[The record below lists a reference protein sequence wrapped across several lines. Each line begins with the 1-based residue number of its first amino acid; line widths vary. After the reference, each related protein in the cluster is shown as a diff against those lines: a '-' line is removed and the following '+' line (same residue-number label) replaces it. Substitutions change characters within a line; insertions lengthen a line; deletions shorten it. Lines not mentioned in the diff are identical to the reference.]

1 MHTNIHRNYTEK
13 KTNYI
18 FILPLLLILVS
29 SSIYSCSKKK
39 KIEPQI
45 LQVSPDV
52 VWSGE
57 DNQVEIFG
65 KNFIEGAKLNI
76 KEDKKEASIF
86 SVYLLGEAGK
96 IDVPFSKESEEK
108 VKAVIKKGT
117 TPGNYRIFVEIG
129 NKQKASYPIKVL
141 RLPTPYI
148 EKISRDKISNI
159 SDQTIILEG
168 KNFQEITKVYIGD
181 KEAEFSF
188 SETQVV
194 IKIPPDFP
202 AGDYEIKVV
211 NSEGSYA
218 LYSKIS
224 VVEGAK
230 IEYKVQKPQN
240 IFANSNTQFSVQIT
254 NKGKVKANIKISLNI
269 DGNTKQIQTEISPE
283 ETKEVNFDVF
293 VSANLEFE
301 LIIEGEDELGGVFS
315 ISSKET
321 MIANCSPEICDGKD
335 NDCNGLVDDGVLI
348 TFYKDNDGDGYGDPN
363 NSIQACSQPPQY
375 VQNSDDCND
384 NNNLINPNTTW
395 FKDYD
400 GDGFTDGTTQIS
412 CPQPTGYVLNAIP
425 GDCNDNNSNINP
437 NTTWFKDA
445 DGDGF
450 TDGTFQVSCVQP
462 AGFVLYA
469 PGGDCDDSDSARNP
483 GQSEICD
490 GKDNNC
496 DGQIDE
502 GVKLTF
508 YEDQDGDGYG
518 NANNPTQA
526 CLQPGGYVQNPFDCN
541 DNNASIYPG
550 APLNCS
556 NGQDNDCSGQVE
568 TWFWQDGDGDT
579 FTTSVSQCANSMP
592 SGFTSTY
599 NPLDCDDGNASIN
612 PNTTWFKDAD
622 FDGFYPAGGSSVSCN
637 NPFSPNN
644 ATYVAIPG
652 GDCDDN
658 NANLNPNTTWFKDA
672 DFDGFYPVGGS
683 QVSCNNPF
691 APNNATYVAIPAG
704 DCNDNNASIYPGA
717 PLNCNNGQDNDCS
730 GNIETWAYTDQDG
743 DRYAPN
749 NSSSCV
755 DTVVF
760 PGKITAG
767 QELGTNDCD
776 DNNSSIYPGAPL
788 NCNNGQDN
796 DCSGNIETWAYTDQ
810 DGDKYAPNNVSSC
823 VDVVNFPGKITAGQE
838 LGYNDCNDND
848 VSVYPG
854 APLNC
859 NNGQDND
866 CSGNV
871 EKWAYTDQDGDLYA
885 PNNVSSCVDVVNFP
899 GKITAGQEL
908 GYNDCNDNNALIYPG
923 ALLNCN
929 NGQDNDCSGNVEK
942 WAYTDQDGDLYAPNN
957 VSSCVDVVNFPGKIT
972 AGQEL
977 GYNDCNDTNS
987 SIYPGAPLNCNNG
1000 QDNDCSGNIEK
1011 WAYTDVDG
1019 DKYAPNSTSSC
1030 IDVVNF
1036 PGKIT
1041 AGQELGTNDCND
1053 NNSAIN
1059 PGASEVCNGIDDN
1072 CNGQADEELASCGI
1086 PTCPTTIS
1094 AQSFFKSSTGDV
1106 SISLSWN
1113 DPATN
1118 ESGFVIEKSKSPNFS
1133 PSVSFVINA
1142 PNTTSYTLDFQ
1153 EPLTQFYFRVYAF
1166 NPTGS
1171 CTPIATASTY
1181 TPPGLL
1187 WAFSLTGAPQ
1197 DANDFAVNPKMFDIN
1212 GDGKK
1217 EIIIADNQ
1225 GYVYAIST
1233 VEYNFQISSIPLW
1246 ISRPGGNVEI
1256 STPAIAVYQGNPTV
1270 VVSNQGNK
1278 KIHILGKDG
1287 NLIRTITLTQTPY
1300 PPIITDFNGDL
1311 LPDILFSIGDGGL
1324 VAYSFSGDQIFSVP
1338 APGGEKFFFPSIFE
1352 YKGSS
1357 TYIVLGTNQKRIKGF
1372 SGNTEIL
1379 NVDLQELPFSF
1390 ISTFKIGNLS
1400 HAAFSTEDGFL
1411 HIIRLVKNPLIK
1423 FNTNQNVVA
1432 KPLFYDFNN
1441 DGTPDIAINSG
1452 QTLFFID
1459 GKTGNQMCQFNL
1471 GLQPSYSSPALLT
1484 DTVSVVV
1491 GTDGGQIYAIK
1502 PDCTQ
1507 RWSYPSAGFQIRSS
1521 PLVADIDK
1529 DGAIEI
1535 VVGAESAA
1543 AGKIIILKS
1552 DGNLEREIVSL
1563 EPIRSSPK
1571 IGDING
1577 DGIYEVVIGTDQ
1589 IPLLTT
1595 GGVLILNCPTDCAS
1609 SYNLTSYTATGWG
1622 KVKTTPLLYDLN
1634 SDGFLDIVFA
1644 DENQK
1649 LYALSG
1655 TSINYSQPYL
1665 LWSAN
1670 FAGVG
1675 QMAPGVIFPS
1685 SPTLFIKSGIPY
1697 IAIGSNGKGL
1707 YIVNGSNGSLAQQLL
1722 SGEKCFSSPATFD
1735 YNKDGVGDIV
1745 IGCDDK
1751 NVYFVSG
1758 TDYSTMRIEKKGG
1771 NIRGSPAIYDI
1782 DQDGFEDVGIG
1793 SDDNN
1798 LYVFNGVKIH
1808 LCSTNLGINFDNQP
1822 AFYKNK
1828 IVVSSDLNSYVI
1840 SATDC
1845 SQISSIPGIA
1855 PSFGASFGVYM
1866 ENNSPRLVVGT
1877 GNKIFVFDESFSQ
1890 IYPFPFTY
1898 SGGSNASSP
1907 VLGDIDGDGS
1917 LELSVAFVKGA
1928 AGTIFAYRITRD
1940 VDFGLEWGEFAHDR
1954 YNSSFSEQKENSYF
1968 SPRYISKPP
1977 DTENIYLTQEHK
1989 EKSAVGCSSFRE
2001 TALLFLFFTLFIV
2014 RRKILFSRNQNL
2026 KRWKNLWINGEKLRL
2041 K

>member
-1 MHTNIHRNYTEK
+1 MPTNIHGNYTEK

-39 KIEPQI
+39 KIEPKI

-96 IDVPFSKESEEK
+96 IDVPFSKENEEK

-117 TPGNYRIFVEIG
+117 PPGNYEIFVEIG

-141 RLPTPYI
+141 RLPIPYI
-148 EKISRDKISNI
+148 EKISRDKVSNI
-159 SDQTIILEG
+159 SEQIIILEG

-194 IKIPPDFP
+194 IKIPPDLP

-269 DGNTKQIQTEISPE
+269 DGNIKQIQTEISPE

-321 MIANCSPEICDGKD
+321 MIANCSPEICDEKD

-363 NSIQACSQPPQY
+363 NSIQACSQPAQY
-375 VQNSDDCND
+375 VQKSDDCND

-425 GDCNDNNSNINP
+425 GDCNDSNSNINP

-445 DGDGF
+445 DEDGF
-450 TDGTFQVSCVQP
+450 NDGTFQVSCVQP
-462 AGFVLYA
+462 AGFVLSA
-469 PGGDCDDSDSARNP
+469 PGGDCDDSDPARNP

-502 GVKLTF
+502 GVLLTF
-508 YEDQDGDGYG
+508 YKDQDGDGYG

-526 CLQPGGYVQNPFDCN
+526 CLQPVGYVQNPFDCN

-550 APLNCS
+550 APLNCNNGQDNDCS
-556 NGQDNDCSGQVE
+556 GNIEKWAYTDVDGDKYAPNSTSSCVNVVNFPGKITAGQQLGTNDCNDTNASIYPGAPLNCNNGQDNDCSGQVE

-599 NPLDCDDGNASIN
+599 NPFDCDDGNASIN

-622 FDGFYPAGGSSVSCN
+622 SDCYYPSGGSQVSCPD
-637 NPFSPNN
+637 PFPENS
-644 ATYVAIPG
+644 TYSAIPG

-658 NANLNPNTTWFKDA
+658 NANLNPNTIWFKDA
-672 DFDGFYPVGGS
+672 DFDNFYPAGGS
-683 QVSCNNPF
+683 QTSCNNPF
-691 APNNATYVAIPAG
+691 APNNATYVAIPGG
-704 DCNDNNASIYPGA
+704 DCNDTNPSIYPA
-717 PLNCNNGQDNDCS
+717 ASLNCNNGQDNDCS

-749 NSSSCV
+749 N
-755 DTVVF
+755 
-760 PGKITAG
+760 
-767 QELGTNDCD
+767 
-776 DNNSSIYPGAPL
+776 
-788 NCNNGQDN
+788 
-796 DCSGNIETWAYTDQ
+796 
-810 DGDKYAPNNVSSC
+810 VSSC
-823 VDVVNFPGKITAGQE
+823 IDVV
-838 LGYNDCNDND
+838 
-848 VSVYPG
+848 S
-854 APLNC
+854 
-859 NNGQDND
+859 
-866 CSGNV
+866 
-871 EKWAYTDQDGDLYA
+871 
-885 PNNVSSCVDVVNFP
+885 FP

-908 GYNDCNDNNALIYPG
+908 GYNDCNDNNAL
-923 ALLNCN
+923 
-929 NGQDNDCSGNVEK
+929 
-942 WAYTDQDGDLYAPNN
+942 
-957 VSSCVDVVNFPGKIT
+957 
-972 AGQEL
+972 
-977 GYNDCNDTNS
+977 
-987 SIYPGAPLNCNNG
+987 IYPGAPLNCNNG

-1030 IDVVNF
+1030 VDVVNF

-1053 NNSAIN
+1053 NNSSIYPGALLNCNNGQDNDCSGNIEKWAYTDVDGDKYAPNSTSSCIDVISFPGQITVGQEFGTNDCNDNNSAIN
-1059 PGASEVCNGIDDN
+1059 PGAGEGCNGIDDN
-1072 CNGQADEELASCGI
+1072 CNGQADEGLASCEI

-1094 AQSFFKSSTGDV
+1094 ALSFFKSSTGDI

-1118 ESGFVIEKSKSPNFS
+1118 ESGFVIEKSKFPTFS
-1133 PSVSFVINA
+1133 PSVSFVINT

-1171 CTPIATASTY
+1171 CTTITTASTY

-1187 WAFSLTGAPQ
+1187 WAFPLTGAPQ
-1197 DANDFAVNPKMFDIN
+1197 DLNNFAVNPKMFDIN

-1225 GYVYAIST
+1225 GYVYVIST
-1233 VEYNFQISSIPLW
+1233 VEYNLQISSIPLW
-1246 ISRPGGNVEI
+1246 ISRPGGNAKI

-1270 VVSNQGNK
+1270 VVSDQGNN

-1287 NLIRTITLTQTPY
+1287 NLVRTITLTQTPY

-1311 LPDILFSIGDGGL
+1311 LPDILVSIGDGGL
-1324 VAYSFSGDQIFSVP
+1324 VAYSFLGEQIFSVP

-1357 TYIVLGTNQKRIKGF
+1357 TYIVLGTNRKRIKGF
-1372 SGNTEIL
+1372 SGNAEIL
-1379 NVDLQELPFSF
+1379 NIDLSNLPFTDFNPFEF

-1452 QTLFFID
+1452 HTLFFID
-1459 GKTGNQMCQFNL
+1459 GKTGNQICQSDL
-1471 GLQPSYSSPALLT
+1471 GSASYSSPALLT

-1491 GTDGGQIYAIK
+1491 GTDGGRIYAIK
-1502 PDCTQ
+1502 PNCTQ
-1507 RWSYPSAGFQIRSS
+1507 RWSYLSAGFQIRSS

-1543 AGKIIILKS
+1543 GKIIILKS
-1552 DGNLEREIVSL
+1552 DGTLETEIVSL
-1563 EPIRSSPK
+1563 KSIRSSPK
-1571 IGDING
+1571 MGDING

-1589 IPLLTT
+1589 IPPLTT
-1595 GGVLILNCPTDCAS
+1595 GGVLILNCPTNCES

-1622 KVKTTPLLYDLN
+1622 EVKTTPLLYDFN

-1644 DENQK
+1644 DDSQK
-1649 LYALSG
+1649 LYAMSG

-1685 SPTLFIKSGIPY
+1685 SPTLFIKSGVPY
-1697 IAIGSNGKGL
+1697 IAIGSKGNGL
-1707 YIVNGSNGSLAQQLL
+1707 YIVNGSNGSLDQQLF
-1722 SGEKCFSSPATFD
+1722 SGKNCFSSPATFD

-1745 IGCDDK
+1745 IGCDDN

-1758 TDYSTMRIEKKGG
+1758 TDYSTMRIEETGG

-1782 DQDGFEDVGIG
+1782 DQDGFEDVEIG

-1808 LCSTNLGINFDNQP
+1808 LCSTEIGINFDRQP

-1828 IVVSSDLNSYVI
+1828 IVVSSESNSYVI

-1845 SQISSIPGIA
+1845 SQISSIYGIV
-1855 PSFGASFGVYM
+1855 PSSGASFGVYM

-1877 GNKIFVFDESFSQ
+1877 GTNVFVFDESFAR

-1898 SGGSNASSP
+1898 SGGSIASSP

-1917 LELSVAFVKGA
+1917 LEFSIAIAFSTGDT
-1928 AGTIFAYRITRD
+1928 GTIFTYRITRD
-1940 VDFGLEWGEFAHDR
+1940 VDFSLEWREFAHDR

-1968 SPRYISKPP
+1968 SPRYTSKPS

-1989 EKSAVGCSSFRE
+1989 EKSAVGCLSFRE

-2026 KRWKNLWINGEKLRL
+2026 KRWKIYG
-2041 K
+2041 

>member
-1 MHTNIHRNYTEK
+1 MVLGPKVR
-13 KTNYI
+13 YI
-18 FILPLLLILVS
+18 FPAFLFIIAFIS
-29 SSIYSCSKKK
+29 NSFYSCSKKK
-39 KIEPQI
+39 KIEPKI

-57 DNQVEIFG
+57 DNQVEIVG

-76 KEDKKEASIF
+76 KEDKKEDSIF
-86 SVYLLGEAGK
+86 SVYLLGKAGK
-96 IDVPFSKESEEK
+96 IEVPFSKENEEK

-117 TPGNYRIFVEIG
+117 PPGNYEIFVEIG
-129 NKQKASYPIKVL
+129 NGQKASYPIKVL
-141 RLPTPYI
+141 RLPIPYI
-148 EKISRDKISNI
+148 EKISRDKVSNI

-168 KNFQEITKVYIGD
+168 KNFQEIAKVYVGD
-181 KEAEFSF
+181 REVEFSF

-194 IKIPPDFP
+194 IKIPPNFP
-202 AGDYEIKVV
+202 PGDYEIKVV

-230 IEYKVQKPQN
+230 IEYKVLKPQN
-240 IFANSNTQFSVQIT
+240 IFVNSNTQFSVQIT
-254 NKGKVKANIKISLNI
+254 NKGKAKANIKISLNI
-269 DGNTKQIQTEISPE
+269 DGNTKQTQIEISPE
-283 ETKEVNFDVF
+283 ETKKVNFDVF
-293 VSANLEFE
+293 VASKLDFG
-301 LIIEGEDELGGVFS
+301 LKIEGEDEFGGVFY

-321 MIANCSPEICDGKD
+321 LIANCSPEICDGKD

-348 TFYKDNDGDGYGDPN
+348 TFYKDNDGDGYGTPD
-363 NSIQACSQPPQY
+363 NSIQACSQPAQY

-384 NNNLINPNTTW
+384 NNNLINPNTVW

-469 PGGDCDDSDSARNP
+469 PGGDCDDSDPARNP

-508 YEDQDGDGYG
+508 YKDQDGDGYG

-526 CLQPGGYVQNPFDCN
+526 CLQPGGYVQNPF
-541 DNNASIYPG
+541 
-550 APLNCS
+550 
-556 NGQDNDCSGQVE
+556 
-568 TWFWQDGDGDT
+568 
-579 FTTSVSQCANSMP
+579 
-592 SGFTSTY
+592 
-599 NPLDCDDGNASIN
+599 
-612 PNTTWFKDAD
+612 
-622 FDGFYPAGGSSVSCN
+622 
-637 NPFSPNN
+637 
-644 ATYVAIPG
+644 
-652 GDCDDN
+652 
-658 NANLNPNTTWFKDA
+658 
-672 DFDGFYPVGGS
+672 
-683 QVSCNNPF
+683 
-691 APNNATYVAIPAG
+691 

-749 NSSSCV
+749 N
-755 DTVVF
+755 
-760 PGKITAG
+760 
-767 QELGTNDCD
+767 
-776 DNNSSIYPGAPL
+776 
-788 NCNNGQDN
+788 
-796 DCSGNIETWAYTDQ
+796 
-810 DGDKYAPNNVSSC
+810 VSSC
-823 VDVVNFPGKITAGQE
+823 IDVV
-838 LGYNDCNDND
+838 
-848 VSVYPG
+848 S
-854 APLNC
+854 
-859 NNGQDND
+859 
-866 CSGNV
+866 
-871 EKWAYTDQDGDLYA
+871 
-885 PNNVSSCVDVVNFP
+885 
-899 GKITAGQEL
+899 
-908 GYNDCNDNNALIYPG
+908 
-923 ALLNCN
+923 
-929 NGQDNDCSGNVEK
+929 
-942 WAYTDQDGDLYAPNN
+942 
-957 VSSCVDVVNFPGKIT
+957 FPGKIT

-1019 DKYAPNSTSSC
+1019 DRYAPNSASSC
-1030 IDVVNF
+1030 VDVVSF
-1036 PGKIT
+1036 PGQIT
-1041 AGQELGTNDCND
+1041 VGQEFETNDCND
-1053 NNSAIN
+1053 NNPAIN

-1072 CNGQADEELASCGI
+1072 CNEQADEGLASCEI

-1094 AQSFFKSSTGDV
+1094 ALSFFKSSTGDI

-1118 ESGFVIEKSKSPNFS
+1118 ESGFVIEKSKTPTFS

-1142 PNTTSYTLDFQ
+1142 PNTTSYTLNFQ

-1187 WAFSLTGAPQ
+1187 WAFPLTGAPQ
-1197 DANDFAVNPKMFDIN
+1197 DANGFAVNPKMFDIN
-1212 GDGKK
+1212 SDGKK

-1233 VEYNFQISSIPLW
+1233 VEYNLQISSFPLW
-1246 ISRPGGNVEI
+1246 ISSPGGNVEI

-1270 VVSNQGNK
+1270 VVSDQGNK

-1287 NLIRTITLTQTPY
+1287 NLVRTITLTQTPY
-1300 PPIITDFNGDL
+1300 PPIITDFNGDN
-1311 LPDILFSIGDGGL
+1311 LPDILVSVGDGGL
-1324 VAYSFSGDQIFSVP
+1324 VAYSFSGVQIFSVP
-1338 APGGEKFFFPSIFE
+1338 APGGEIFFFPSIFE

-1379 NVDLQELPFSF
+1379 NVDLQDVPFSF
-1390 ISTFKIGNLS
+1390 ISTFKIGSLS
-1400 HAAFSTEDGFL
+1400 HAAFSTQDGFL

-1432 KPLFYDFNN
+1432 KPLSYDFNN

-1502 PDCTQ
+1502 PDCSQ
-1507 RWSYPSAGFQIRSS
+1507 RWSYPAGFQIRSS

-1529 DGAIEI
+1529 DGTIEI

-1552 DGNLEREIVSL
+1552 DGTLEREIASL
-1563 EPIRSSPK
+1563 KSIRSSPK
-1571 IGDING
+1571 MGDING

-1589 IPLLTT
+1589 IPPLTT

-1622 KVKTTPLLYDLN
+1622 EVKTTPLLYDLN

-1644 DENQK
+1644 DDSQK
-1649 LYALSG
+1649 LYAMSG

-1670 FAGVG
+1670 LAGAG
-1675 QMAPGVIFPS
+1675 QMAHGVIFPS
-1685 SPTLFIKSGIPY
+1685 SPTLFIKSGVPY
-1697 IAIGSNGKGL
+1697 IAIGSNEKGL
-1707 YIVNGSNGSLAQQLL
+1707 YIVNGSNGSLDQQLF
-1722 SGEKCFSSPATFD
+1722 SGKNCFSSPATFD

-1758 TDYSTMRIEKKGG
+1758 TDYSTMRIEETGG

-1793 SDDNN
+1793 SDDNY
-1798 LYVFNGVKIH
+1798 LYVFNGAIH
-1808 LCSTNLGINFDNQP
+1808 LCSTELGIYFDNQP

-1828 IVVSSDLNSYVI
+1828 IVVSSYSKSYVI

-1845 SQISSIPGIA
+1845 FQISSTYAIA
-1855 PSFGASFGVYM
+1855 PSPGASFGVYM

-1877 GNKIFVFDESFSQ
+1877 GNKVFVFDESFVR

-1898 SGGSNASSP
+1898 YGGSIASSP
-1907 VLGDIDGDGS
+1907 ALGDIDGDGS
-1917 LELSVAFVKGA
+1917 LEFSIAIAFSTGDT
-1928 AGTIFAYRITRD
+1928 GTIFTYRITRD
-1940 VDFGLEWGEFAHDR
+1940 VDFILEWREFAHDR
-1954 YNSSFSEQKENSYF
+1954 YNSSFSEQKENLYF
-1968 SPRYISKPP
+1968 SPRYISKSEPEY
-1977 DTENIYLTQEHK
+1977 ENAYLSK
-1989 EKSAVGCSSFRE
+1989 EEGKAKVVGCSSSDV
-2001 TALLFLFFTLFIV
+2001 TTLLLVFFTLFV
-2014 RRKILFSRNQNL
+2014 FTKKYLPQRKQ
-2026 KRWKNLWINGEKLRL
+2026 
-2041 K
+2041 

>member
-1 MHTNIHRNYTEK
+1 MPTNIHRNYTEK

-141 RLPTPYI
+141 RLPIPYI
-148 EKISRDKISNI
+148 EKISRDKVSNT

-202 AGDYEIKVV
+202 PGDYEIKVV

-269 DGNTKQIQTEISPE
+269 DGNIKQIQTEISPE

-384 NNNLINPNTTW
+384 NNNLINPNTIW

-412 CPQPTGYVLNAIP
+412 CQQPTGYVLNAIP

-469 PGGDCDDSDSARNP
+469 PGGDCDDSDPARNP

-502 GVKLTF
+502 GVLLTF
-508 YEDQDGDGYG
+508 YRDQDGDGYG
-518 NANNPTQA
+518 NANNSTQA
-526 CLQPGGYVQNPFDCN
+526 CSQPVGYVQNPF
-541 DNNASIYPG
+541 
-550 APLNCS
+550 
-556 NGQDNDCSGQVE
+556 
-568 TWFWQDGDGDT
+568 
-579 FTTSVSQCANSMP
+579 
-592 SGFTSTY
+592 
-599 NPLDCDDGNASIN
+599 
-612 PNTTWFKDAD
+612 
-622 FDGFYPAGGSSVSCN
+622 
-637 NPFSPNN
+637 
-644 ATYVAIPG
+644 
-652 GDCDDN
+652 
-658 NANLNPNTTWFKDA
+658 
-672 DFDGFYPVGGS
+672 
-683 QVSCNNPF
+683 
-691 APNNATYVAIPAG
+691 

-749 NSSSCV
+749 N
-755 DTVVF
+755 
-760 PGKITAG
+760 
-767 QELGTNDCD
+767 
-776 DNNSSIYPGAPL
+776 
-788 NCNNGQDN
+788 
-796 DCSGNIETWAYTDQ
+796 
-810 DGDKYAPNNVSSC
+810 VSSC
-823 VDVVNFPGKITAGQE
+823 VDVVLFPGQ
-838 LGYNDCNDND
+838 
-848 VSVYPG
+848 
-854 APLNC
+854 
-859 NNGQDND
+859 
-866 CSGNV
+866 
-871 EKWAYTDQDGDLYA
+871 
-885 PNNVSSCVDVVNFP
+885 
-899 GKITAGQEL
+899 
-908 GYNDCNDNNALIYPG
+908 
-923 ALLNCN
+923 
-929 NGQDNDCSGNVEK
+929 
-942 WAYTDQDGDLYAPNN
+942 
-957 VSSCVDVVNFPGKIT
+957 IT

-1000 QDNDCSGNIEK
+1000 QDNDCSGNIET
-1011 WAYTDVDG
+1011 WAYTDEDG
-1019 DKYAPNSTSSC
+1019 DRYAPNNVSSC
-1030 IDVVNF
+1030 VDVVNF

-1041 AGQELGTNDCND
+1041 AGQELGYNDCNDNNASIYPGAPLNCNNGQDNDCSGNIEKWAYTDQDGDRYAPNSTSFCVDVVSFPGQITVGQEFGTNDCNDNNASIYPGAPLNCSNGQDNDCSGNIETWAYTDQDGDRYAPNNVSSCVDVVLFPGQITAGQELGYNDCNDTNSSIYPGAPLNCNNGQDNDCSGNVEKWAYTDQDGDRYAPNSTSSCVDVVNFPGKITAGQELGYNDCNDNNASIYPGAPLNCNNGQDNDCSGNIETWAYTDQDGDRYAPNNVSSCVDVVLFPGQITAGQELGYNDCND

-1072 CNGQADEELASCGI
+1072 CNGQADEGLASCEI

-1094 AQSFFKSSTGDV
+1094 ALSFFKSSTGDI

-1118 ESGFVIEKSKSPNFS
+1118 ESGFVIEKSKFPIFS
-1133 PSVSFVINA
+1133 PSVSFVINT

-1171 CTPIATASTY
+1171 CVPIATASTY

-1187 WAFSLTGAPQ
+1187 WAFPLTGAPQ
-1197 DANDFAVNPKMFDIN
+1197 DINGFAVNPKMFDIN

-1217 EIIIADNQ
+1217 EIIIADDQ
-1225 GYVYAIST
+1225 GYVYVIST

-1246 ISRPGGNVEI
+1246 ISRPGVNAKI

-1270 VVSNQGNK
+1270 VVSDQVNK

-1287 NLIRTITLTQTPY
+1287 NLVRTITPTQTPY

-1311 LPDILFSIGDGGL
+1311 LPDILVSIGDGGL
-1324 VAYSFSGDQIFSVP
+1324 VAYSFSGEQIFSVP
-1338 APGGEKFFFPSIFE
+1338 APGAEMFFFPSIFE
-1352 YKGSS
+1352 YKGNS
-1357 TYIVLGTNQKRIKGF
+1357 TYIVLGTNRKRIKGF

-1379 NVDLQELPFSF
+1379 NVDLSNLPFTNFNPFNF

-1400 HAAFSTEDGFL
+1400 HAAFSTQDGFL

-1423 FNTNQNVVA
+1423 FNTSQNVVA
-1432 KPLFYDFNN
+1432 KPLSYDFNN
-1441 DGTPDIAINSG
+1441 DGTPDIAINSDR
-1452 QTLFFID
+1452 TLFFID
-1459 GKTGNQMCQFNL
+1459 GKTGNQICQFNL
-1471 GLQPSYSSPALLT
+1471 GSDSYSSPALLT

-1491 GTDGGQIYAIK
+1491 GTDGGRIYAIK

-1507 RWSYPSAGFQIRSS
+1507 RWSYSIAGFQIRSS

-1552 DGNLEREIVSL
+1552 DGTLEREIVSL

-1571 IGDING
+1571 MGDMNG

-1589 IPLLTT
+1589 ISTT

-1644 DENQK
+1644 DDNQK
-1649 LYALSG
+1649 LYAMSG

-1670 FAGVG
+1670 LAGVG
-1675 QMAPGVIFPS
+1675 QMAHGVIFPS
-1685 SPTLFIKSGIPY
+1685 SPTLFIKSGVPY
-1697 IAIGSNGKGL
+1697 IAIGSKGKGL
-1707 YIVNGSNGSLAQQLL
+1707 YIVNGSNGSLDQQLF
-1722 SGEKCFSSPATFD
+1722 SGKNCFSSPATFD

-1745 IGCDDK
+1745 IGCDDN

-1758 TDYSTMRIEKKGG
+1758 TDYSTMRIEKTGG

-1808 LCSTNLGINFDNQP
+1808 LCSTNLGINLDHQHV
-1822 AFYKNK
+1822 FYKNK
-1828 IVVSSDLNSYVI
+1828 IVVSSDSKSYVI

-1845 SQISSIPGIA
+1845 FQISSIPWIA
-1855 PSFGASFGVYM
+1855 PSSGASFGVYM

-1877 GNKIFVFDESFSQ
+1877 GNKVFVFDESFAQ

-1898 SGGSNASSP
+1898 FGGSIASSP

-1917 LELSVAFVKGA
+1917 LEFSIAIAFSTGDT
-1928 AGTIFAYRITRD
+1928 GTIFTYRITRD
-1940 VDFGLEWGEFAHDR
+1940 VDFSLEWREFAHDR

-1968 SPRYISKPP
+1968 SPRYTSKPS

-2026 KRWKNLWINGEKLRL
+2026 KRRKNLKMKEANKN
-2041 K
+2041 KKK

>member
-1 MHTNIHRNYTEK
+1 MPTNIHRNYTEK

-96 IDVPFSKESEEK
+96 IDVPFSKENEEK

-117 TPGNYRIFVEIG
+117 PPGNYEIFVEIG

-141 RLPTPYI
+141 RLPIPYI
-148 EKISRDKISNI
+148 EKISRDKVSNI
-159 SDQTIILEG
+159 SEQIIILEG

-202 AGDYEIKVV
+202 PGDYEIKVV

-254 NKGKVKANIKISLNI
+254 NKGKAKANIKISLNI
-269 DGNTKQIQTEISPE
+269 DGNIKQIQTEISPE
-283 ETKEVNFDVF
+283 ETKEVNFEVF

-363 NSIQACSQPPQY
+363 SSIQACSQPAQY

-384 NNNLINPNTTW
+384 NNNLINPNAIW

-445 DGDGF
+445 DEDGF

-462 AGFVLYA
+462 AGFVLSA
-469 PGGDCDDSDSARNP
+469 PGGDCDDSDPARNP

-502 GVKLTF
+502 GVLLTF
-508 YEDQDGDGYG
+508 YRDQDGDGYG
-518 NANNPTQA
+518 NANNSTQA

-568 TWFWQDGDGDT
+568 RWFWQDVDGDT
-579 FTTSVSQCANSMP
+579 FTTSVSECANSMP

-599 NPLDCDDGNASIN
+599 NPFDCDDGNASIN
-612 PNTTWFKDAD
+612 PNTIWFKDAD
-622 FDGFYPAGGSSVSCN
+622 FDNFYPAGGSSVSCTDPYPEN
-637 NPFSPNN
+637 S
-644 ATYVAIPG
+644 TYSAIPG

-658 NANLNPNTTWFKDA
+658 NANLNPNTIWFKDA
-672 DFDGFYPVGGS
+672 DLDGFYPAGGS
-683 QVSCNNPF
+683 SVSCSNPF

-704 DCNDNNASIYPGA
+704 DCND
-717 PLNCNNGQDNDCS
+717 
-730 GNIETWAYTDQDG
+730 T
-743 DRYAPN
+743 
-749 NSSSCV
+749 
-755 DTVVF
+755 
-760 PGKITAG
+760 
-767 QELGTNDCD
+767 
-776 DNNSSIYPGAPL
+776 NSSIYPGAPL

-810 DGDKYAPNNVSSC
+810 DGDKFAPNNSSSC
-823 VDVVNFPGKITAGQE
+823 VDTVV
-838 LGYNDCNDND
+838 
-848 VSVYPG
+848 
-854 APLNC
+854 
-859 NNGQDND
+859 
-866 CSGNV
+866 
-871 EKWAYTDQDGDLYA
+871 
-885 PNNVSSCVDVVNFP
+885 
-899 GKITAGQEL
+899 
-908 GYNDCNDNNALIYPG
+908 
-923 ALLNCN
+923 
-929 NGQDNDCSGNVEK
+929 
-942 WAYTDQDGDLYAPNN
+942 
-957 VSSCVDVVNFPGKIT
+957 FPGKIT

-1000 QDNDCSGNIEK
+1000 QDNDCSGNVEK
-1011 WAYTDVDG
+1011 WAYTDQDG
-1019 DKYAPNSTSSC
+1019 DRYAPNSTSSC
-1030 IDVVNF
+1030 VDAVSF
-1036 PGKIT
+1036 PGQIT
-1041 AGQELGTNDCND
+1041 VGQEFGTNDCND

-1059 PGASEVCNGIDDN
+1059 PGAGEVCNGIDDN
-1072 CNGQADEELASCGI
+1072 CNGQADEGLASCEI

-1094 AQSFFKSSTGDV
+1094 ALSFFKSSTGDI

-1118 ESGFVIEKSKSPNFS
+1118 ESGFVIEKSKTPTFS

-1142 PNTTSYTLDFQ
+1142 PNTTSYTLNFQ

-1171 CTPIATASTY
+1171 CVPIATASTY

-1187 WAFSLTGAPQ
+1187 WAFPLTGAPQ
-1197 DANDFAVNPKMFDIN
+1197 DANGFAVNPKMFDIN

-1217 EIIIADNQ
+1217 EIIIADDQ
-1225 GYVYAIST
+1225 GYVYVIST
-1233 VEYNFQISSIPLW
+1233 VEYNLQISSIPLW

-1256 STPAIAVYQGNPTV
+1256 LTPAIAVYQGNPTV
-1270 VVSNQGNK
+1270 VVSDQVNK

-1287 NLIRTITLTQTPY
+1287 NLVMTIPTITLTQTPY

-1311 LPDILFSIGDGGL
+1311 LPDILVSVGDGGL
-1324 VAYSFSGDQIFSVP
+1324 VAYSFSGVQIFSVP

-1357 TYIVLGTNQKRIKGF
+1357 TYIVLGTNRKRIKGF
-1372 SGNTEIL
+1372 SGNAEIL
-1379 NVDLQELPFSF
+1379 NIDLSNLPFTDFNPFEF

-1400 HAAFSTEDGFL
+1400 HAAFSTQDGFL

-1432 KPLFYDFNN
+1432 KPLSYDFNN

-1452 QTLFFID
+1452 NTLFFID
-1459 GKTGNQMCQFNL
+1459 GKTGNQICQFNL
-1471 GLQPSYSSPALLT
+1471 GSASYSSPALLT
-1484 DTVSVVV
+1484 DIVSVVV
-1491 GTDGGQIYAIK
+1491 GTDGGRIYAIK
-1502 PDCTQ
+1502 PNCTP
-1507 RWSYPSAGFQIRSS
+1507 RWSYLSGFQIRSS

-1529 DGAIEI
+1529 DGTIEI

-1552 DGNLEREIVSL
+1552 DGTLEREITSL
-1563 EPIRSSPK
+1563 KPIGSSPK
-1571 IGDING
+1571 MGDMNG

-1622 KVKTTPLLYDLN
+1622 EVKTTPLLYDLN

-1644 DENQK
+1644 DDSQK
-1649 LYALSG
+1649 LYAMSG

-1685 SPTLFIKSGIPY
+1685 SPTLFIKSGVPY
-1697 IAIGSNGKGL
+1697 IAIGSKGNGL
-1707 YIVNGSNGSLAQQLL
+1707 YIINGLNGLLENQLSDL
-1722 SGEKCFSSPATFD
+1722 PNCFSSPATFD

-1745 IGCDDK
+1745 VGCDDK

-1758 TDYSTMRIEKKGG
+1758 TDYSTMRIEETGG

-1808 LCSTNLGINFDNQP
+1808 LCSTNLEINLDNQP

-1845 SQISSIPGIA
+1845 SQISSIFVAG
-1855 PSFGASFGVYM
+1855 PSCGASFGVYM
-1866 ENNSPRLVVGT
+1866 ENNSPRLVVGSSS
-1877 GNKIFVFDESFSQ
+1877 NVFVFDESFAK

-1898 SGGSNASSP
+1898 SGGSIASSP

-1917 LELSVAFVKGA
+1917 LEFSIAFVKGA
-1928 AGTIFAYRITRD
+1928 AGTIFAYRVTRD
-1940 VDFGLEWGEFAHDR
+1940 VDFSLEWGEFAHDR
-1954 YNSSFSEQKENSYF
+1954 YNSSFSEQKENLYF
-1968 SPRYISKPP
+1968 SPRYTSKPS

-2026 KRWKNLWINGEKLRL
+2026 KRRKIYG
-2041 K
+2041 

>member
-1 MHTNIHRNYTEK
+1 MPTNIHRNYTEK

-18 FILPLLLILVS
+18 FILNLLLILVS

-57 DNQVEIFG
+57 DNEVEIFG
-65 KNFIEGAKLNI
+65 KNFIEGVKLNI
-76 KEDKKEASIF
+76 KEGKKESLIF

-117 TPGNYRIFVEIG
+117 PPGNYEIFVEIG

-141 RLPTPYI
+141 RLPIPYI
-148 EKISRDKISNI
+148 EKISRDKVSNI

-181 KEAEFSF
+181 KEVEFSF

-202 AGDYEIKVV
+202 PGDYEIKVV

-269 DGNTKQIQTEISPE
+269 DGNIKQIQTEISPE

-321 MIANCSPEICDGKD
+321 MIANCSPEICDEKD

-363 NSIQACSQPPQY
+363 NSIQACSQPAQY

-384 NNNLINPNTTW
+384 NNNLINPNTIW

-412 CPQPTGYVLNAIP
+412 CQQPTGYFLNAIP

-445 DGDGF
+445 DEDGF

-462 AGFVLYA
+462 AGFVLSA
-469 PGGDCDDSDSARNP
+469 PGGDCDDSDPARNP

-502 GVKLTF
+502 GVLLTF
-508 YEDQDGDGYG
+508 YRDQDGDGYG
-518 NANNPTQA
+518 NANNSTQA
-526 CLQPGGYVQNPFDCN
+526 CSQPVGYVQNPFDCN

-550 APLNCS
+550 APLNCD
-556 NGQDNDCSGQVE
+556 NGQDNDCSGNIE
-568 TWFWQDGDGDT
+568 TWAYTDQDGDR
-579 FTTSVSQCANSMP
+579 
-592 SGFTSTY
+592 Y
-599 NPLDCDDGNASIN
+599 
-612 PNTTWFKDAD
+612 
-622 FDGFYPAGGSSVSCN
+622 
-637 NPFSPNN
+637 
-644 ATYVAIPG
+644 
-652 GDCDDN
+652 
-658 NANLNPNTTWFKDA
+658 
-672 DFDGFYPVGGS
+672 
-683 QVSCNNPF
+683 
-691 APNNATYVAIPAG
+691 APNSTSSCIDVVSFPGKITAG
-704 DCNDNNASIYPGA
+704 QELGYNDCNDNNASIYPGA

-743 DRYAPN
+743 DKFAPN

-755 DTVVF
+755 DTVV
-760 PGKITAG
+760 
-767 QELGTNDCD
+767 
-776 DNNSSIYPGAPL
+776 
-788 NCNNGQDN
+788 
-796 DCSGNIETWAYTDQ
+796 
-810 DGDKYAPNNVSSC
+810 
-823 VDVVNFPGKITAGQE
+823 
-838 LGYNDCNDND
+838 
-848 VSVYPG
+848 
-854 APLNC
+854 
-859 NNGQDND
+859 
-866 CSGNV
+866 
-871 EKWAYTDQDGDLYA
+871 
-885 PNNVSSCVDVVNFP
+885 
-899 GKITAGQEL
+899 
-908 GYNDCNDNNALIYPG
+908 
-923 ALLNCN
+923 
-929 NGQDNDCSGNVEK
+929 
-942 WAYTDQDGDLYAPNN
+942 
-957 VSSCVDVVNFPGKIT
+957 FPGKIT

-1011 WAYTDVDG
+1011 WAYTDQDGDKFAPNSTSSCVDVVSFPGQITVGQEFGTNDCNDNNASIYPGAPLNCSNGQDNDCSGNIEKWAYTDVDG

-1030 IDVVNF
+1030 VDVVSF
-1036 PGKIT
+1036 PGQIT
-1041 AGQELGTNDCND
+1041 VGQEFGTNDCND

-1059 PGASEVCNGIDDN
+1059 PGAGEGCNGIDDN
-1072 CNGQADEELASCGI
+1072 CNGQADEGLASCEI

-1094 AQSFFKSSTGDV
+1094 ALSFFKSSTGDI

-1118 ESGFVIEKSKSPNFS
+1118 ESGFVIEKSKTPTFS

-1142 PNTTSYTLDFQ
+1142 PNTTSYTLNFQ

-1171 CTPIATASTY
+1171 CVPIATASTY

-1187 WAFSLTGAPQ
+1187 WAFPLTGAPQ
-1197 DANDFAVNPKMFDIN
+1197 DANGFAVNPKMFDIN

-1217 EIIIADNQ
+1217 EIIIADDQ
-1225 GYVYAIST
+1225 GYVYVIST
-1233 VEYNFQISSIPLW
+1233 VEYNLQISSIPLW

-1256 STPAIAVYQGNPTV
+1256 LTPAIAVYQGNPTV
-1270 VVSNQGNK
+1270 VVSDQVNK

-1287 NLIRTITLTQTPY
+1287 NLVRTITLTQTPY

-1311 LPDILFSIGDGGL
+1311 LPDILVSVGDGGL
-1324 VAYSFSGDQIFSVP
+1324 VAYSFSGVQIFSVP

-1357 TYIVLGTNQKRIKGF
+1357 TYIVLGTNRKRIKGF
-1372 SGNTEIL
+1372 SGNAEIL
-1379 NVDLQELPFSF
+1379 NIDLSNLPFTDFNPFEF

-1400 HAAFSTEDGFL
+1400 HAAFSTQDGFL

-1432 KPLFYDFNN
+1432 KPLSYDFNN

-1452 QTLFFID
+1452 NTLFFID
-1459 GKTGNQMCQFNL
+1459 GKTGNQICQFNL
-1471 GLQPSYSSPALLT
+1471 GSASYSSPALLT
-1484 DTVSVVV
+1484 DIVSVVV
-1491 GTDGGQIYAIK
+1491 GTDGGRIYAIK
-1502 PDCTQ
+1502 PNCTP
-1507 RWSYPSAGFQIRSS
+1507 RWSYLSGFQIRSS

-1529 DGAIEI
+1529 DGTIEI

-1552 DGNLEREIVSL
+1552 DGTLEREITSL
-1563 EPIRSSPK
+1563 KPIRSSPK
-1571 IGDING
+1571 MGDMNG

-1595 GGVLILNCPTDCAS
+1595 GGVLILNCPTNCES
-1609 SYNLTSYTATGWG
+1609 SYNLTTYTATGWG

-1644 DENQK
+1644 DDSQN
-1649 LYALSG
+1649 LYAMSG

-1685 SPTLFIKSGIPY
+1685 SPTLFIKSGVPY
-1697 IAIGSNGKGL
+1697 IAIGSKGNGL
-1707 YIVNGSNGSLAQQLL
+1707 YIVNGSNGSLDQQLF
-1722 SGEKCFSSPATFD
+1722 SGKNCFSSPTTFD

-1745 IGCDDK
+1745 IGCDDN

-1758 TDYSTMRIEKKGG
+1758 TDYSTMRIEETGG

-1793 SDDNN
+1793 SEDNN

-1808 LCSTNLGINFDNQP
+1808 LCSTELGIYFDNQP

-1828 IVVSSDLNSYVI
+1828 IVVSSYSNSYVI

-1845 SQISSIPGIA
+1845 SQISSIYGIA
-1855 PSFGASFGVYM
+1855 PSPGASFGVYM

-1877 GNKIFVFDESFSQ
+1877 GTNVFVFDESFAK

-1898 SGGSNASSP
+1898 SGGSIASSP

-1917 LELSVAFVKGA
+1917 LEFSIAIAFSTGA
-1928 AGTIFAYRITRD
+1928 AGTIFAYRVTRD
-1940 VDFGLEWGEFAHDR
+1940 VDFSLEWREFAHDR

-1968 SPRYISKPP
+1968 SPRYTSKPP

-2026 KRWKNLWINGEKLRL
+2026 KRRKNLKMKEANKN
-2041 K
+2041 KKK

>member
-1 MHTNIHRNYTEK
+1 MPTNIHRNYTEK

-141 RLPTPYI
+141 RLPIPYI
-148 EKISRDKISNI
+148 EKISRDKVSNI
-159 SDQTIILEG
+159 SEQIIILEG

-181 KEAEFSF
+181 KEVEFSF

-202 AGDYEIKVV
+202 PGDYEIKVV

-254 NKGKVKANIKISLNI
+254 NKGKAKANIKISLNI
-269 DGNTKQIQTEISPE
+269 DGNIKQIQTEISPE

-363 NSIQACSQPPQY
+363 NSIQACSQPAQY

-384 NNNLINPNTTW
+384 NNNLINPNTIW

-400 GDGFTDGTTQIS
+400 GDGFTDGITQIS
-412 CPQPTGYVLNAIP
+412 CQQPTGYVLNAIP

-469 PGGDCDDSDSARNP
+469 PGGDCDDSDPARNP

-502 GVKLTF
+502 GVLLTF
-508 YEDQDGDGYG
+508 YRDQDGDGYG

-541 DNNASIYPG
+541 DNNA
-550 APLNCS
+550 L
-556 NGQDNDCSGQVE
+556 
-568 TWFWQDGDGDT
+568 
-579 FTTSVSQCANSMP
+579 
-592 SGFTSTY
+592 
-599 NPLDCDDGNASIN
+599 
-612 PNTTWFKDAD
+612 
-622 FDGFYPAGGSSVSCN
+622 
-637 NPFSPNN
+637 
-644 ATYVAIPG
+644 
-652 GDCDDN
+652 
-658 NANLNPNTTWFKDA
+658 
-672 DFDGFYPVGGS
+672 
-683 QVSCNNPF
+683 
-691 APNNATYVAIPAG
+691 
-704 DCNDNNASIYPGA
+704 IYPGA

-749 NSSSCV
+749 STSSCV
-755 DTVVF
+755 DVVLF
-760 PGKITAG
+760 PGQITAG
-767 QELGTNDCD
+767 QELGYNDCN
-776 DNNSSIYPGAPL
+776 DNNASIYPGAPL
-788 NCNNGQDN
+788 NCSNGQDN

-810 DGDKYAPNNVSSC
+810 DGDR
-823 VDVVNFPGKITAGQE
+823 
-838 LGYNDCNDND
+838 
-848 VSVYPG
+848 
-854 APLNC
+854 
-859 NNGQDND
+859 
-866 CSGNV
+866 
-871 EKWAYTDQDGDLYA
+871 
-885 PNNVSSCVDVVNFP
+885 
-899 GKITAGQEL
+899 
-908 GYNDCNDNNALIYPG
+908 
-923 ALLNCN
+923 
-929 NGQDNDCSGNVEK
+929 
-942 WAYTDQDGDLYAPNN
+942 YAPNN

-977 GYNDCNDTNS
+977 GYNDCNDTN
-987 SIYPGAPLNCNNG
+987 P
-1000 QDNDCSGNIEK
+1000 
-1011 WAYTDVDG
+1011 
-1019 DKYAPNSTSSC
+1019 
-1030 IDVVNF
+1030 
-1036 PGKIT
+1036 
-1041 AGQELGTNDCND
+1041 
-1053 NNSAIN
+1053 AIN

-1072 CNGQADEELASCGI
+1072 CNEQADEGIASCEI

-1094 AQSFFKSSTGDV
+1094 ALYFFKSSTGDI

-1118 ESGFVIEKSKSPNFS
+1118 ESGFVIEKSKFPIFS
-1133 PSVSFVINA
+1133 PSVSFVINT

-1171 CTPIATASTY
+1171 CVPIATASTY

-1187 WAFSLTGAPQ
+1187 WAFPLTGAPQ
-1197 DANDFAVNPKMFDIN
+1197 DANNFAVNPKMFDIN

-1233 VEYNFQISSIPLW
+1233 VEYNLQISSIPLW
-1246 ISRPGGNVEI
+1246 ISRPGVNAEI

-1270 VVSNQGNK
+1270 VVSDQVNK

-1311 LPDILFSIGDGGL
+1311 LPDILVSIGDGGL
-1324 VAYSFSGDQIFSVP
+1324 VAYSFSGAQIFSVP
-1338 APGGEKFFFPSIFE
+1338 APHAEMFFFPSVFE

-1379 NVDLQELPFSF
+1379 NIDLSNLPFTNFNPFNF

-1400 HAAFSTEDGFL
+1400 HAAFSTQDGFL

-1459 GKTGNQMCQFNL
+1459 GKTGNQICQFNL
-1471 GLQPSYSSPALLT
+1471 GSASYSSPALLT

-1502 PDCTQ
+1502 PDCYQ
-1507 RWSYPSAGFQIRSS
+1507 RWSYLIAGFQIRSS

-1529 DGAIEI
+1529 DGTIEI

-1552 DGNLEREIVSL
+1552 DGNLETEITSL
-1563 EPIRSSPK
+1563 KPIRSSPK

-1609 SYNLTSYTATGWG
+1609 SYNLTSYTDTGWG
-1622 KVKTTPLLYDLN
+1622 KVRTTPLLYDLN

-1644 DENQK
+1644 GENQK
-1649 LYALSG
+1649 LYAMSG

-1685 SPTLFIKSGIPY
+1685 SPTLFIKSGVPY

-1707 YIVNGSNGSLAQQLL
+1707 YIVNGSNGSLDQQLF
-1722 SGEKCFSSPATFD
+1722 SGKNCFSSPATFD

-1745 IGCDDK
+1745 IGCDDN

-1758 TDYSTMRIEKKGG
+1758 TDYSTMRIEKTGG

-1808 LCSTNLGINFDNQP
+1808 LCSTELGIYFDNQP

-1828 IVVSSDLNSYVI
+1828 IVVSSNLKSYVI

-1845 SQISSIPGIA
+1845 SQISSIFTIA
-1855 PSFGASFGVYM
+1855 PSPGASFGVYM

-1877 GNKIFVFDESFSQ
+1877 GNKVFVFNESFSQ

-1898 SGGSNASSP
+1898 SGGSIASSP

-1917 LELSVAFVKGA
+1917 LEFSIAIAFSTGA
-1928 AGTIFAYRITRD
+1928 TGTIFTYRITRD
-1940 VDFGLEWGEFAHDR
+1940 VDFSLEWREFAHDR

-1968 SPRYISKPP
+1968 SPRYTSKPS

-2026 KRWKNLWINGEKLRL
+2026 KRRKIYGEMEKN
-2041 K
+2041 